1 VWTRY
6 LPLGDEPGAR
16 QALLDRPWTHW
27 RDRALAELSLPHPD
41 LPARV
46 REVAVTRYGH
56 AMAIPAPGSLYEGP
70 WHDDRLAFAHADWA
84 GYSVF
89 EEAFTRGHLAG
100 ERIARRL
107 RG

>member
-1 VWTRY
+1 MSPPDIRRQIKARLLA
-6 LPLGDEPGAR
+6 LPPRAFELFAGD
-16 QALLDRPWTHW
+16 LLEFMG
-27 RDRALAELSLPHPD
+27 L
-41 LPARV
+41 

-56 AMAIPAPGSLYEGP
+56 AMAIPAPGSLHEGP

-89 EEAFTRGHLAG
+89 EEAFTRGHLAA
-100 ERIARRL
+100 EHIARRL